1 MSKGK
6 YDKYFEKS
14 ITYNIFMLMNRLTGV
29 SRKYFILD
37 IFRYTPENEEEKNKK
52 EGSSLNYGNIY
63 GSMMDCYT
71 SISLTLDYNRFREF
85 MKNYSIKKCYIATIN
100 DELYNILDKKINGKY
115 YDGTARVKFDKDN
128 KKGNYEPENFKDYD
142 KNLIEKLK
150 EHILFTENYEY
161 NIYSMLY
168 FAVNK
173 ELPKDFYQPK
183 KFFEDDLEE
192 FSREVTQK
200 YGAVSTPSVRQIISL
215 AKRKENPNIV
225 ALYELADM
233 YYYGNNCIEKDI
245 SKAFDLYFD
254 AAGLNLSN
262 IYNHDKKRFHPLA
275 LWSLGYIIH
284 NYHKENS
291 KLEKCEDIR
300 TIEKLTE
307 DEKTDLIHL
316 SVHYTLLAYK
326 MMNSP
331 AAANLLGNILSSVSD
346 KKRKE
351 LTDEFQLESVDY
363 YYRFAQDHN
372 YVYAVNNLAA
382 KEEALMK
389 NATNEEEARKH
400 CNEMIKCLKK
410 SASQYEVWASNKLG
424 RIYKDGI
431 SWNGVCILEK
441 DRNYACRYFRKA
453 VENYIDNGSEWA
465 CHYMLVEFPTNQNN
479 KMALNYAEC
488 IVKMG
493 NEKVI
498 EKTREL
504 WPKEY
509 YNNKSFDEFLKE
521 VK

>member
-1 MSKGK
+1 MSKSK
-6 YDKYFEKS
+6 YNKYYKKS
-14 ITYNIFMLMNRLTGV
+14 ITYNIFMLIREFAL
-29 SRKYFILD
+29 
-37 IFRYTPENEEEKNKK
+37 ENIGEKNFICSIFCH
-52 EGSSLNYGNIY
+52 GPDANVNSQNID
-63 GSMMDCYT
+63 GVMMDCYKSAT
-71 SISLTLDYNRFREF
+71 FNLDQKRLEEYITKKKEIDISDIE
-85 MKNYSIKKCYIATIN
+85 KIN
-100 DELYNILDKKINGKY
+100 QGLYNILDKKINGKY
-115 YDGTARVKFDKDN
+115 YDGTARVDDDN
-128 KKGNYEPENFKDYD
+128 FNPENFKDYD

-173 ELPKDFYQPK
+173 ELPKDFYLPK

-245 SKAFDLYFD
+245 SKAFALYFD
-254 AAGLNLSN
+254 TAGLNLSN

-284 NYHKENS
+284 NYHKKNS

-300 TIEKLTE
+300 TIEELK
-307 DEKTDLIHL
+307 DKKTDLIHL

-346 KKRKE
+346 EKRKK

-363 YYRFAQDHN
+363 YYRFAQDHD
-372 YVYAVNNLAA
+372 YVYALNNLAA

-400 CNEMIKCLKK
+400 CNEMIKCLEK

-431 SWNGVCILEK
+431 SWNGACILEK
-441 DRNYACRYFRKA
+441 NENYAFSCFKKA

-465 CHYMLVEFPTNQNN
+465 CHYMLVEFPTKQNN